1 MSVFNQY
8 ARYYDLLYRDK
19 DYASEAL
26 FVLTLI
32 REHCFGARHILELGC
47 GTGVH
52 AQHLAE
58 SGACVHGVDRS
69 TLMLEDAWVRHRSLP
84 SEVAGRLV
92 FSLGDAR
99 EVRLGKTFDAVIS
112 LFHVMSYQILNEE
125 IVDVF
130 ATAKAHLKSGGVFIF
145 DCWYGPG
152 VLTDRPVTRV
162 KRVGDDSISVTRIAE
177 PTTRA
182 SENVVD
188 VNYTIFVR
196 DKASGATE
204 ELKEL
209 HRMRYFFSP
218 EIQMFADHS
227 GFKIIAVR
235 EWMKQT
241 EPSMN
246 SWNACFVA
254 RA

>member
-1 MSVFNQY
+1 MKVFDHY
-8 ARYYDLLYRDK
+8 ARYYNLLYRDK
-19 DYASEAL
+19 DYTSEAL
-26 FVLTLI
+26 FILALI
-32 REHCFGARHILELGC
+32 REYCVGARDILDLGC
-47 GTGVH
+47 GTGAH

-58 SGACVHGVDRS
+58 SGVCIHGVDRS
-69 TLMLEDAWVRHRSLP
+69 TMMLEDAAIRHRGLP
-84 SEVAGRLV
+84 SEVASRLT

-99 EVRLGKTFDAVIS
+99 KVRLGKTFDAVVS
-112 LFHVMSYQILNEE
+112 LFHVMSYQILDED
-125 IVDVF
+125 ILDVF
-130 ATAKAHLKSGGVFIF
+130 ATAKAHLKAGGVFIF

-162 KRVGDDSISVTRIAE
+162 RRVGDDAISVTRIAE

-196 DKASGATE
+196 DKTSGVTE
-204 ELKEL
+204 ELQEL
-209 HRMRYFFSP
+209 HQMRYFFSP
-218 EIQMFADHS
+218 EMQIFAVNS
-227 GFKIIAVR
+227 GFKIIAAR

-241 EPSMN
+241 EPGMN
-246 SWNACFVA
+246 TWNACFVA